1 MSTAKPKIG
10 HVTWRDLTVPNAD
23 AVRDFY
29 TAVVGWKPDACDMGG
44 YSDFSMLAPDGE
56 CIAGVCHA
64 RGIIADIPPQ
74 WLMYVNVE
82 NLERSVDECKKRG
95 GSVVIAPR
103 GVMGGQMCVIRDPA
117 GAVCALYQP
126 GE

>member
-29 TAVVGWKPDACDMGG
+29 AAVVGWKPDPCDMGG
-44 YSDFSMLAPDGE
+44 YSDYSMLAPDGE

-64 RGIIADIPPQ
+64 RGVNADIPPQ

-82 NLERSVDECKKRG
+82 NLERSISECKTHG
-95 GSVVIAPR
+95 GSVLVAPR

>member
-1 MSTAKPKIG
+1 MRCA
-10 HVTWRDLTVPNAD
+10 
-23 AVRDFY
+23 DFY
-29 TAVVGWKPDACDMGG
+29 AAVVGWKPDPCDMGG
-44 YSDFSMLAPDGE
+44 YNDYSMVAPDGE

-64 RGIIADIPPQ
+64 RGVNADIPPQ

-82 NLERSVDECKKRG
+82 NLERSLVECNKHG
-95 GSVVIAPR
+95 GSVLVAPR

-117 GAVCALYQP
+117 GTVSLYQS